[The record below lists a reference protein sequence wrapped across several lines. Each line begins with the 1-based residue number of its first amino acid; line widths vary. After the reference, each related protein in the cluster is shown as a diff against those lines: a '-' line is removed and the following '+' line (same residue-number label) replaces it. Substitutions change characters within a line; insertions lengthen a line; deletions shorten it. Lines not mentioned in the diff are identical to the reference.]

1 MLKKFMADKVFPQQ
15 EDGGHAYGLDPLRAA
30 VIVLS
35 VCRHYKI
42 FMKDSECYHLC
53 NALCLPQM
61 TKEDFLNYWAVFL
74 REVSFLTV
82 YVLNFFYQNTVFMT
96 IDYVLLCV
104 FPAQI
109 FNIALVCQNTWPF

>member
-35 VCRHYKI
+35 VCRYYKI
-42 FMKDSECYHLC
+42 ATKDSECYHLC

-61 TKEDFLNYWAVFL
+61 AKEDFLNYWADFL
-74 REVSFLTV
+74 QDVSFLKV
-82 YVLNFFYQNTVFMT
+82 YVLKFFPEIPEYS
-96 IDYVLLCV
+96 IHDYRLCLAV
-104 FPAQI
+104 CI
-109 FNIALVCQNTWPF
+109 CCSNI